1 MKKLV
6 LLLLILAGL
15 GWWYVREHGFSARA
29 EPLAVEKAVAARL
42 RRLSVAARDRDLKNP
57 LALTDEVLADG
68 RAHFA
73 DHCAICHGNDG
84 RGETEI
90 GQGLYPKAPNMR
102 EHDTQQLTD
111 GELFYIIKN
120 GVRFTGM
127 PAWGDPQST
136 TDDESN
142 WKLVHFV
149 RHLPKL
155 TAQEVQ
161 EMERLNPK
169 VHGHG
174 EMTEDESK
182 FLQGEDVPAP
192 PAPSPGPPAP
202 THGH

>member
-1 MKKLV
+1 MKKL
-6 LLLLILAGL
+6 LLLTLILAGL
-15 GWWYVREHGFSARA
+15 GWWYVRMHGFSARA
-29 EPLAVEKAVAARL
+29 EPLAMEKAVAERL
-42 RRLSVAARDRDLKNP
+42 RRLSIPHGDRDLENP
-57 LALTDEVLADG
+57 LPASAEVLADG

-102 EHDTQQLTD
+102 DQGTQQLTD

-127 PAWGDPQST
+127 PAWGDPQSR

-149 RHLPKL
+149 RHLPAL
-155 TAQEVQ
+155 TAQELQ
-161 EMERLNPK
+161 EMERLNPRI
-169 VHGHG
+169 HGHG
-174 EMTEDESK
+174 GGEDEEK
-182 FLQGEDVPAP
+182 FLRGEDEGAP
-192 PAPSPGPPAP
+192 PAASPGPDAQ
-202 THGH
+202 THAH